1 MDATYNTNKQNLA
14 LAVISG
20 VSGEGWNIILA
31 IALLSRETA
40 ENYRWLLK
48 ELIEFNNGVEPN
60 TIITD
65 FDSSMCAAI
74 ESTFQKT

>member
-48 ELIEFNNGVEPN
+48 EFIEFNNGVEPN

-74 ESTFQKT
+74 E

>member
-1 MDATYNTNKQNLA
+1 M
-14 LAVISG
+14 
-20 VSGEGWNIILA
+20 A

-40 ENYRWLLK
+40 ENYKWLLNN
-48 ELIEFNNGVEPN
+48 LIEFNNGVEPQ

-74 ESTFQKT
+74 ELTLQKT